1 MRLRPH
7 RPTSPGARVALASAI
22 VLLLV
27 LGVVLWAVRGSR
39 FATSGQAPEVKRILV
54 ISDSLSEGMGEVSDI
69 GRTWPQVMARSLRR
83 EYGLEP
89 LTGGSWIP
97 AGLNGSGF
105 TFTAGR
111 AGSGASSATE
121 AIGIPG
127 SMRGGPITFS
137 VDGYESVLVTV
148 NATRPGVTFTVR
160 SGSTTTSHT
169 VDRAGAGQFR
179 VPVTD
184 GTVEVTPGD
193 VDGQV
198 LGVLAESGEP
208 GSGTSVYN
216 LSWSG
221 SSTTDWVRW
230 VEKGGFVDLVRQIDP
245 DLIILSLGGND
256 YWADGDTGRFES
268 HLRRIHDGV
277 AAAAPDAR
285 WILGTQPVPA
295 KESPGEWR
303 AFQDTT
309 VRYAEELGAPVLD
322 LADDMPTVIEDG
334 LLYSADGTHLTDAGH
349 AWIAGLAVLAVH
361 ELD

>member
-1 MRLRPH
+1 M
-7 RPTSPGARVALASAI
+7 ARTALASAV

-27 LGVVLWAVRGSR
+27 LGVVLSTVRSPR
-39 FATSGQAPEVKRILV
+39 FTTSGRAPEVKRILV

-83 EYGLEP
+83 EYGLDP

-111 AGSGASSATE
+111 AGPGASSATD

-127 SMRGGPITFS
+127 SMRGGPVAFS
-137 VDGYESVLVTV
+137 VEGFESALVTV

-160 SGSTTTSHT
+160 RGATTTTHT

-184 GTVEVTPGD
+184 ATVEVTPGGP
-193 VDGQV
+193 DGQV

-221 SSTTDWVRW
+221 SSTTDWLGW
-230 VEKGGFVDLVRQIDP
+230 IEKGGFIDLVRQIDP
-245 DLIILSLGGND
+245 DLVILSLGGND
-256 YWADGDTGRFES
+256 YWADGDAAQFEA
-268 HLRRIHDGV
+268 HLRRIHDSV

-295 KESPGEWR
+295 NESPEAWR
-303 AFQDTT
+303 AFQGTT
-309 VRYAEELGAPVLD
+309 VRYAEELGAPVLN
-322 LADDMPTVIEDG
+322 LADDMPTVNQDR
-334 LLYSADGTHLTDAGH
+334 LLYSADSTHLTDAGH
-349 AWIAGLAVLAVH
+349 AWIAGLAVMAVH
-361 ELD
+361 ELR